1 MDLLKQQWVFNV
13 LSVKIIDTTNLL
25 PYDDLWK
32 EKIQLNSLFS
42 TLSCEKTRVFF
53 VSHNSTEVH

>member
-32 EKIQLNSLFS
+32 EYIQLNSLFS

>member
-13 LSVKIIDTTNLL
+13 LSVTIIDTTNLL

-32 EKIQLNSLFS
+32 E
-42 TLSCEKTRVFF
+42 
-53 VSHNSTEVH
+53 